1 MLKPDGQQ
9 LVDKAQDTTLWVH
22 IFVQMLAFGIL
33 FPLGMVLGVSCSLYR
48 DTLFRTD
55 DPVSR

>member
-1 MLKPDGQQ
+1 MVNSDGQQ

-33 FPLGMVLGVSCSLYR
+33 FPLGMVLGVSGPLTWER
-48 DTLFRTD
+48 LF
-55 DPVSR
+55 